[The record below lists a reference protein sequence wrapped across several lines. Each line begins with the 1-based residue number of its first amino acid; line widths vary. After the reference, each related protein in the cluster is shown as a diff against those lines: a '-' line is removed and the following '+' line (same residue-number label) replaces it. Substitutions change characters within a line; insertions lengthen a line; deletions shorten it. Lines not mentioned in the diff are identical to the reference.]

1 MTGSF
6 LHVIASA
13 RDFARPMGEGEQSV
27 AYLSGPPRRHRL
39 PRGTRLL
46 PSSLTDL
53 ATIGRHK
60 AAVMRTITVIFVLVL
75 ITIAGEIYSH
85 AALTSGEI
93 SSTAAPD
100 SAAAAVVHGL
110 KRG

>member
-1 MTGSF
+1 
-6 LHVIASA
+6 
-13 RDFARPMGEGEQSV
+13 
-27 AYLSGPPRRHRL
+27 
-39 PRGTRLL
+39 
-46 PSSLTDL
+46 
-53 ATIGRHK
+53 
-60 AAVMRTITVIFVLVL
+60 MRTITVIFVLVL